1 MNALLRAID
10 RTMEFALF
18 AIFLAFSL
26 VGGLQ
31 VFNRFVLGLPLSWSE
46 EFQKFGHVWMVFIAI
61 PVAYRKGAHIGMD
74 ALLVRLA
81 TPLRRSIEFLIEIL
95 WLVLA
100 AAIFAYTLRLMEV
113 AKFQDSPGLGWRM
126 DHVYMGMVIGSAYLA
141 LVAVRRLVAFFR
153 PEAAEQA
160 P

>member
-1 MNALLRAID
+1 MNAVLHAID

-18 AIFLAFSL
+18 LIFFAFSL

-61 PVAYRKGAHIGMD
+61 PVAYRRGAHIGMD
-74 ALLVRLA
+74 ALLVRLPPA
-81 TPLRRSIEFLIEIL
+81 FRRSIELAIEIL
-95 WLVLA
+95 WLMLA
-100 AAIFAYTLRLMEV
+100 AAIGIYTLRLMDV

-126 DHVYMGMVIGSAYLA
+126 DYVYMGMVIGSAYLA
-141 LVAVRRLVAFFR
+141 LVAIRRLVAIFR
-153 PEAAEQA
+153 PRAAEQTL
-160 P
+160 